1 MIVVFANKSK
11 VQQGMKQSNADNNE
25 AKLSKC
31 LEKRFNLQPSIY
43 SAQLEKYNTKHIY
56 NTFSIS
62 YLQNEIFR
70 VAVLSVDQRFWEVLK
85 IYLWQFFFCPRDCHQ
100 NISVFFLCS
109 EYKCMSRC
117 QLDIMLN
124 INILLYSMEL
134 FINIKLYLFVF
145 PLTLEPWQFLIAYVF
160 PFFFWLIWYFVCHK
174 HLYISLY
181 MKHITLNLTWYWY
194 WCNTSGSPQKSP
206 TQYMITWSYFGHK
219 GIPEI
224 IVFRT

>member
-85 IYLWQFFFCPRDCHQ
+85 IYLWQFFFVRE
-100 NISVFFLCS
+100 IVT
-109 EYKCMSRC
+109 K
-117 QLDIMLN
+117 
-124 INILLYSMEL
+124 
-134 FINIKLYLFVF
+134 
-145 PLTLEPWQFLIAYVF
+145 
-160 PFFFWLIWYFVCHK
+160 
-174 HLYISLY
+174 ISLFSFCAQNTNVCLGVNW
-181 MKHITLNLTWYWY
+181 TL
-194 WCNTSGSPQKSP
+194 C
-206 TQYMITWSYFGHK
+206 
-219 GIPEI
+219 
-224 IVFRT
+224 